1 LGLIYVR
8 DVMRSWTLVLGCVI
22 SGVLLFVCG
31 WLMPAHLRA
40 VDVIVIENAGRH
52 THSVVASGLALVNT
66 RHLGAAELLARAA
79 HAQQLP
85 AWSSLDA
92 GVADLATAHP
102 EWRVLG
108 GTDPLM
114 DALFPAG
121 RDRGNEGS
129 VPFTDFVLRRY
140 NQDKALTYLD
150 ASSAPAVQ
158 ALMRCRDL
166 TNTVIF
172 APSHSSAG
180 EAFDAALTVCGLL
193 LDDGRLTPGLSNE
206 VSRLAAGANRGG
218 DSQPLE
224 QALLDLMSLG
234 QRFNWDQLTVF
245 VENIDD
251 TETLNQ
257 LANAFRLAH
266 GSEPVIFSAVEL
278 SGRPDGV
285 AGYLSHFSETGVSDV
300 AASLRTGSGGV
311 NELLRSDERLYDP
324 GLRRTVAG
332 WGPFAF
338 FRDVAAEY
346 CWRMPTV
353 ALTLKWLLY
362 VAAGF
367 LLAASLHFAQP
378 DAPELERP
386 LQVRGVHLARE
397 FLFALGFLLV
407 VLILSEPFLAV
418 EGQKA
423 VMPFRLRLPMA
434 GGGVQAGINGAH
446 ESIMNPSNIWTM
458 LLFFVLQALL
468 YMSSLIK
475 LAEIR
480 RQRVPPRMKL
490 KLLENEDHLFDAG
503 LYLGFLGT
511 IVSFILFSLNVV
523 HQFSLMVAYSSTS
536 FGIIFVSVF
545 KICHLRGARRQ
556 LLLEAEKA
564 QPEAAPVERSYAT
577 SP

>member
-1 LGLIYVR
+1 
-8 DVMRSWTLVLGCVI
+8 MRSWTLVLGCVFF
-22 SGVLLFVCG
+22 GVLLFICG

-40 VDVIVIENAGRH
+40 VDVIVIEDAGRH

-79 HAQQLP
+79 HVQQLP

-92 GVADLATAHP
+92 GVTDLAAAHP
-102 EWRVLG
+102 EWRALG
-108 GTDPLM
+108 GTDPLV
-114 DALFPAG
+114 DALFPASA
-121 RDRGNEGS
+121 DRTIEGS
-129 VPFTDFVLRRY
+129 VPFTDFVLRRH
-140 NQDKALTYLD
+140 NQEKAMTYLD
-150 ASSAPAVQ
+150 ASSTPVVRE
-158 ALMRCRDL
+158 LVRCRDL

-172 APSHSSAG
+172 SPSHSPAG
-180 EAFDAALTVCGLL
+180 EAFDAALTVCGLM
-193 LDDGRLTPGLSNE
+193 LDDGRLTPGLSND
-206 VSRLAAGANRGG
+206 VSILSTQANRGA
-218 DSQPLE
+218 DTQPLE
-224 QALLDLMSLG
+224 QVLLDMMSLG

-245 VENIDD
+245 MEKIDD
-251 TETLNQ
+251 AATLNR

-266 GSEPVIFSAVEL
+266 GSEPVVFSAVAL
-278 SGRPDGV
+278 SGRPEGV
-285 AGYLSHFSETGVSDV
+285 GAYLSHFSETGVSDL

-311 NELLRSDERLYDP
+311 DELLQSDKRLYDSD
-324 GLRRTVAG
+324 LRRSVAG

-346 CWRMPTV
+346 CWRMPAV

-362 VAAGF
+362 LAAGF
-367 LLAASLHFAQP
+367 LLAASLHFARP
-378 DAPELERP
+378 DASELERP

-407 VLILSEPFLAV
+407 VLILSEPFLAL
-418 EGQKA
+418 EGQKT
-423 VMPFRLRLPMA
+423 VMPFQLRVPMA
-434 GGGVQAGINGAH
+434 GGAVQAGINGAH
-446 ESIMNPSNIWTM
+446 DSIMNPSNIWTM

-556 LLLEAEKA
+556 LLLEAESA
-564 QPEAAPVERSYAT
+564 APEGAPVERGYAT

>member
-1 LGLIYVR
+1 MRNSTLALGG
-8 DVMRSWTLVLGCVI
+8 MI
-22 SGVLLFVCG
+22 SGVLLFICG

-40 VDVIVIENAGRH
+40 VDVIVIEDAGRH
-52 THSVVASGLALVNT
+52 THSVVSGGLALVNT

-79 HAQQLP
+79 HNQQLP

-92 GVADLATAHP
+92 GVADLAEAHP

-108 GTDPLM
+108 GTDPLL

-121 RDRGNEGS
+121 LDRGNEGS
-129 VPFTDFVLRRY
+129 VPFTDFVLRRH
-140 NQDKALTYLD
+140 NQEKALEYLD

-158 ALMRCRDL
+158 ALVRCRNL

-172 APSHSSAG
+172 SPSHSAGG

-193 LDDGRLTPGLSNE
+193 LDDSRLTPGLSNE
-206 VSRLAAGANRGG
+206 VSRLALDANHGG
-218 DSQPLE
+218 DPQPLE
-224 QALLDLMSLG
+224 QALMDLMSLG

-245 VENIDD
+245 VENMDD
-251 TETLNQ
+251 TAALNR
-257 LANAFRLAH
+257 LANAFRMSH
-266 GSEPVIFSAVEL
+266 GASPAIFSAVEL
-278 SGRPDGV
+278 SGRPDAVGT
-285 AGYLSHFSETGVSDV
+285 YLNHFSETGVSDL
-300 AASLRTGSGGV
+300 AASLRTGAGGV

-324 GLRRTVAG
+324 GLRESVAG

-338 FRDVAAEY
+338 FRDTAAEY

-362 VAAGF
+362 LAAGF
-367 LLAASLHFAQP
+367 LLAASFHFARP

-386 LQVRGVHLARE
+386 LQVRGIHLARE

-407 VLILSEPFLAV
+407 VLILSEPFLAL

-423 VMPFRLRLPMA
+423 AMPLRLRIPMA
-434 GGGVQAGINGAH
+434 GGAVQAGINGAH
-446 ESIMNPSNIWTM
+446 DSIMNPSNIWTM

-468 YMSSLIK
+468 YASSLIK

-480 RQRVPPRMKL
+480 RQRVPARMKL

-556 LLLEAEKA
+556 LLLEAERA
-564 QPEAAPVERSYAT
+564 TGDQEPAERSYAT
-577 SP
+577 AP